1 MSKKCEVCSYL
12 SRYEDK
18 ETISYVNGIIK
29 KGLPYKDIEKECH
42 IKPLPSENALKKHK
56 EKCLKRFVKKELDVN
71 ANNDI
76 SDTIPSNKV
85 SPFTFKNYDDINGEN
100 RVINLKKEW
109 LSLSEKLTQIVS
121 YNVSKYN
128 PDKVTTSENIK
139 ETVANLKTI
148 SDLTRSEFTFEFLN
162 TKADIFEVLDDEEVK
177 IVKGILD
184 NAKKRQEELEKS
196 K

>member
-1 MSKKCEVCSYL
+1 MSKKCEVCAYL
-12 SRYEDK
+12 SQYEDK

-56 EKCLKRFVKKELDVN
+56 EKCLKGFVEKELDFN

-76 SDTIPSNKV
+76 SDTIPSNKL
-85 SPFTFKNYDDINGEN
+85 SPFAFKNYDDISGEN

-109 LSLSEKLTQIVS
+109 LYISEKLTQIVS
-121 YNVSKYN
+121 YNVSRYN
-128 PDKVTTSENIK
+128 PDKTTTSENIK

-148 SDLTRSEFTFEFLN
+148 SDLVRSEFTFEFLKKEN
-162 TKADIFEVLDDEEVK
+162 NRFDVLNDEEVRT
-177 IVKGILD
+177 VKGIVD
-184 NAKKRQEELEKS
+184 NAQKRQEKLDRSE
-196 K
+196 

>member
-1 MSKKCEVCSYL
+1 MSKKCEVCAYL
-12 SRYEDK
+12 SQYKDK

-29 KGLPYKDIEKECH
+29 KGLPYKDIEKECY
-42 IKPLPSENALKKHK
+42 IKPVPTEEVFNKHK
-56 EKCLKRFVKKELDVN
+56 QKCLQDFIDEELNLNIDSN
-71 ANNDI
+71 I
-76 SDTIPSNKV
+76 LDTTPSNRT
-85 SPFTFKNYDDINGEN
+85 SSFTFKNYDDINGEN
-100 RVINLKKEW
+100 RIINLKKEW
-109 LSLSEKLTQIVS
+109 LSISEKLTQIVS
-121 YNVSKYN
+121 YNVGKYTS
-128 PDKVTTSENIK
+128 DKVTTSENIK

-162 TKADIFEVLDDEEVK
+162 KKADIFEVLNDEEVK